1 MNLFFSLL
9 AGIGFG
15 IGLTISNMVDP
26 KVVLA
31 FLDITGDWD
40 PSLMFVMGG
49 ALMVFIPSYYVLKKR
64 MNRPLFADSFFEPT
78 LKEVDKPLLIGAAVF
93 GIGWG
98 ITGICPGPAIAN
110 LSGMNEKIFAFIFT
124 MLIGMMVA
132 NWFKRTQ

>member
-78 LKEVDKPLLIGAAVF
+78 LKEVDKPLLIGAVVF